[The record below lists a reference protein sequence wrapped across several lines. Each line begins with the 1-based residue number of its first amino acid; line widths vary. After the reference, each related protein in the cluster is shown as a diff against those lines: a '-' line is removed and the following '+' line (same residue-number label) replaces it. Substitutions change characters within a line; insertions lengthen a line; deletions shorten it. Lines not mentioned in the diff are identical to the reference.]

1 MDLVAKMM
9 KLCEHVTLTSML
21 SEIVVWSTWRWGFVC
36 MTCCKLLQV
45 NWWHR
50 VTVFDYRRAV
60 VSRLS
65 IHVFPRYAMPSTF
78 PGRNEHRAGA
88 EALQQTTRPEHLER
102 NGAAW
107 SYGFVSKMRYKKKT
121 AIYLLDYISI
131 SPWVHIYIYIYTFFY
146 AWLSQKN
153 ENFMALIVDL
163 LG

>member
-9 KLCEHVTLTSML
+9 KRCEHVTLTSML
-21 SEIVVWSTWRWGFVC
+21 SEIVVWSTWRRGFVC
-36 MTCCKLLQV
+36 VTCCKLLQV

-50 VTVFDYRRAV
+50 VTMFDYRRAV

-65 IHVFPRYAMPSTF
+65 LHVFPRYAMPSTF

-88 EALQQTTRPEHLER
+88 EALQQTTHPEHLER

-107 SYGFVSKMRYKKKT
+107 SYGFVSKNEVPKKSYS
-121 AIYLLDYISI
+121 IYLLDYISI
-131 SPWVHIYIYIYTFFY
+131 SPWVHRY

-153 ENFMALIVDL
+153 ENFMALIADL